1 MKRYYIS
8 FFVFITMCMVVI
20 GCSKSN
26 NTDGE
31 VEANDDEA
39 TNEKVEQE
47 DKNNGKY
54 TDEFLNEI
62 SLATELEELKQ
73 QKGGSLVEDLSLEK
87 ELQEE
92 NLIDEN
98 VLKEEINN
106 LVEFTNDPVQIEKG
120 LVYLLGSPNY
130 KESIEIVENY
140 SPDYDEPLLPD
151 PVKQTT
157 EGSSEK
163 RVPPENA
170 IILLDAS
177 SSMLLPTANNN
188 IRMDVAKKAV
198 SKFANTVGNQ
208 SNISLIVYG
217 HKGSESDA
225 DKELS
230 CTSIEEIYPLG
241 DYEKES
247 FDNALSS
254 FESKG
259 WTPLAGAISKAEE
272 MTRDMEGSIT
282 IYIVSDG
289 VETCD
294 GDPVKAAKTFADR
307 GEANHVHIIG
317 FQVDKEAEVQ
327 LKEVANAGNGDYY
340 YAENAEDIHQTI
352 EENWILPSRIDLVWA
367 HRMAPDPW
375 EQLGEMNRVKD
386 LANDVSSIIK
396 KENERYN
403 EALRIIQEE
412 QLLEEE
418 AYYELR
424 DKIEERRRTIFNNLR
439 ELESAKKTEMQD
451 LASEI
456 RKRIDEWVEKMSE
469 LKDEQGDIW

>member
-1 MKRYYIS
+1 
-8 FFVFITMCMVVI
+8 MCMVVI

-424 DKIEERRRTIFNNLR
+424 DTIEERRRTIFNNLR

>member
-1 MKRYYIS
+1 
-8 FFVFITMCMVVI
+8 MCMVVI

>member
-1 MKRYYIS
+1 
-8 FFVFITMCMVVI
+8 MCMVVI

-31 VEANDDEA
+31 VEANDDES

>member
-424 DKIEERRRTIFNNLR
+424 DTIEERRRTIFNNLR

>member
-31 VEANDDEA
+31 VEANDDES